1 MPSPS
6 WCRETR
12 VRLLEAERSSVGWPV
27 EVVIIV
33 GQELL
38 GEVGLRDGLGL
49 GLPGAFAGYRESGW
63 LSSLLDVVGV
73 VSWISWIWGDS
84 W

>member
-49 GLPGAFAGYRESGW
+49 GLPRVFGGDRESGW

-73 VSWISWIWGDS
+73 VVSWISGDS